1 MSEIPIILQ
10 VPRKIVPPIT
20 KRKVDHLA
28 ADTIQRKT
36 SHEKLHRHI
45 NDITQF
51 YFYFFINVDVQN
63 HMSSFLGYSQRSVQK
78 GVPMTVSYLTKNGP
92 ESLWDVQLPS
102 SSILQGRY

>member
-1 MSEIPIILQ
+1 MSEIPKILQ
-10 VPRKIVPPIT
+10 VPRKIVPPLT
-20 KRKVDHLA
+20 KRKVGHLVE
-28 ADTIQRKT
+28 DTIQRKT
-36 SHEKLHRHI
+36 SHEKSHTHLYIVTH
-45 NDITQF
+45 F
-51 YFYFFINVDVQN
+51 YINVNVQK